1 MSKFESTHT
10 IQYIT
15 KNHKKIHIHSKSKKE
30 RESKSMDEAKD
41 SSGKIVKISFVIDG
55 SAAKGRPLHVR
66 IFLLY
71 FTLTSLQ

>member
-1 MSKFESTHT
+1 
-10 IQYIT
+10 
-15 KNHKKIHIHSKSKKE
+15 
-30 RESKSMDEAKD
+30 MDEAKD

-66 IFLLY
+66 IFVLK